1 MLRLGR
7 ASGAAPFLGIVASL
21 LFSTAIA
28 TTWVEQMATRTV
40 GDATVDETVTTTG
53 MELVPLSVVAGLAA
67 VVCGVGLL
75 ATRGAA
81 RRLAALLLTC
91 SGIGAIAAAVAGVM
105 RAVAMDGGL
114 TVAPWIALPAAIA
127 LTAAGVLGLG
137 PPARRLP
144 ARYDVDA
151 DPADQEWRMATD
163 PGDARRLD
171 ETAG

>member
-1 MLRLGR
+1 MLLTGR
-7 ASGAAPFLGIVASL
+7 ATGAAPFLGIVASL
-21 LFSTAIA
+21 VFSTVIA
-28 TTWVEQMATRTV
+28 TAWVEQSRTRTV
-40 GDATVDETVTTTG
+40 GGATVDETVTTTG
-53 MELVPLSVVAGLAA
+53 MELVPLGVVAGLAA
-67 VVCGVGLL
+67 VVCGVGML
-75 ATRGAA
+75 AARGTA

-91 SGIGAIAAAVAGVM
+91 SGIGAIGAAVAGVM

-127 LTAAGVLGLG
+127 LTAAGLLGLG
-137 PPARRLP
+137 PPARRMP

-151 DPADQEWRMATD
+151 DPGDQEWRMATD

>member
-1 MLRLGR
+1 MLLTGR
-7 ASGAAPFLGIVASL
+7 ATGAAPFLGIVASL
-21 LFSTAIA
+21 VFSTVIA
-28 TTWVEQMATRTV
+28 TAWVEQSRTRTV
-40 GDATVDETVTTTG
+40 GGATVDETVTTTG
-53 MELVPLSVVAGLAA
+53 MELVPLGVVAGLAA
-67 VVCGVGLL
+67 VVCGVGVL
-75 ATRGAA
+75 ATRGTA

-91 SGIGAIAAAVAGVM
+91 SGIGAIGAAVAGVM

-127 LTAAGVLGLG
+127 LTAAGLLGLG
-137 PPARRLP
+137 PPARRMP

-151 DPADQEWRMATD
+151 DPGDQEWRMATD